1 MFNIKNNFLSNK
13 EYKEIY
19 NILTNEAFPWYYNN
33 YKGTKEEKLLEYQF
47 VHTFFNE
54 KVTSPFYQFL
64 NPILKKLKIKKLI
77 KVKANLNPISQ
88 KIIKFNTHQDSLNKN
103 YVSSIFYI
111 NTNNG
116 YTKIDN
122 KKIKSQS
129 NKIITFCSKKKH
141 YGTNS
146 TNLNNRIVI
155 NFIYV
160 V

>member
-1 MFNIKNNFLSNK
+1 MVKIKDNFLSKKDYNN
-13 EYKEIY
+13 IY
-19 NILTNEAFPWYYNN
+19 NILTNESFPWFYNN

-47 VHTFFNE
+47 THRFFDNE
-54 KVTSPFYQFL
+54 ITSNFYQFL
-64 NPILKKLKIKKLI
+64 EPIIKKLKIKKLLRI
-77 KVKANLNPISQ
+77 KANLTPATQ
-88 KIIKFNTHQDSLNKN
+88 KIIEFNTHQDSLGDKHIT
-103 YVSSIFYI
+103 SIFYI

-122 KKIKSQS
+122 KKIKSKGNRILSFFS
-129 NKIITFCSKKKH
+129 NKKH

-155 NFIYV
+155 NFVYV